1 MRTGAKLA
9 HPEWARKIQALRQ
22 KLGLSQTTFA
32 ELLQVSAMAVSR
44 WERGINEP
52 PGEAYI
58 ALGKLA
64 GSPDCWFFWER
75 TGLKK
80 SDLEKILRR
89 NSP

>member
-1 MRTGAKLA
+1 
-9 HPEWARKIQALRQ
+9 
-22 KLGLSQTTFA
+22 
-32 ELLQVSAMAVSR
+32 MAVSR

-64 GSPDCWFFWER
+64 GSPACWYFWER

-80 SDLEKILRR
+80 SDLEKALHRE
-89 NSP
+89 

>member
-1 MRTGAKLA
+1 MRTGARLA
-9 HPEWARKIQALRQ
+9 HPEWARKIQELRHN
-22 KLGLSQTTFA
+22 LGLSQTAFA
-32 ELLQVSAMAVSR
+32 ALLRVSAMAVSR

-64 GSPDCWFFWER
+64 GSPDCWYFWER

-80 SDLEKILRR
+80 SDLERALRR
-89 NSP
+89 STP